1 MVAWSSCSGPVHE
14 SRSVVVRKQC
24 EREKSMVQVSSVSP
38 QLPAFPSTGL
48 CHSYLLACI
57 H

>member
-1 MVAWSSCSGPVHE
+1 MVVSSSCSGPVHKG
-14 SRSVVVRKQC
+14 RSVVVRKQR
-24 EREKSMVQVSSVSP
+24 EREKSRVQVSSVSP
-38 QLPAFPSTGL
+38 QLPPFPSTGL